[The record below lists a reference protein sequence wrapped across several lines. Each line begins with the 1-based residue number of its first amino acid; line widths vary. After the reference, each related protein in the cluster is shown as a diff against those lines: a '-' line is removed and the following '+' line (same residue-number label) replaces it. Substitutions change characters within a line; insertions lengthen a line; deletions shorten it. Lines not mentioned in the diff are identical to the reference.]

1 MIGQRISY
9 VMQTIGPFYVLLGV
23 VALAIVA
30 VILLIM
36 RDVRPAFVPFL
47 IAIYAINVESTA
59 AYLALWTVRWLFLV
73 VLFFRSLRYFRH
85 IGPFSKGQ
93 WIFLILTFWSLLM
106 CFQAPNPSRGLAI
119 SAIMFLTFFGVL
131 FTIISEVRDEYS
143 FLRFV
148 SVFVWVGL
156 VITIGAAIMFA
167 AAGFRVASTM
177 GARLSGIFANP
188 GVFAGGLAVAVPV
201 LVWRMLN
208 VRRWV
213 KKAFYFI
220 LFIIGSCLTFL
231 TGSRGAI
238 GVAVVGVTVLFAR
251 HNVRL
256 ILPLV
261 LLLFIGVHA
270 LLPFAQEMRGASQFM
285 AHLKGETGLTGRA
298 ELWGTASG
306 LISRRPLT
314 GWGTGISTD
323 LRDPTCPVSSF
334 HNAYLDSAVDV
345 GLLGPI
351 LWTLLFSIYAVRAF
365 RLCFSGYISGPMRS
379 VCWLLLG
386 NVLAL
391 SLLGIF
397 AGSPVSVTHIAFY
410 WLMMNIALVMA
421 GERIAEANRLEEYEE
436 LYEDEELLGEE
447 PITEYGEPAYN
458 Y

>member
-9 VMQTIGPFYVLLGV
+9 VMETIGPLYVLLGV
-23 VALAIVA
+23 LALTITAI
-30 VILLIM
+30 ILLIM
-36 RDVRPAFVPFL
+36 RDARPAFVPFL

-73 VLFFRSLRYFRH
+73 VLFFRSLRYIRN

-93 WIFLILTFWSLLM
+93 WIFLGLTFWLLLM
-106 CFQAPNPSRGLAI
+106 SFQAPHRSRGLAI
-119 SAIMFLTFFGVL
+119 FGIMFLTFFGVL
-131 FTIISEVRDEYS
+131 FTVISEVKDEYS

-148 SVFVWVGL
+148 SVFVWVSL

-167 AAGFRVASTM
+167 AGGFRVASTM

-188 GVFAGGLAVAVPV
+188 GVFASGLGIAVPV

-208 VRRWV
+208 VKRLAKR
-213 KKAFYFI
+213 AFYFI

-261 LLLFIGVHA
+261 LLLFFGVHA
-270 LLPFAQEMRGASQFM
+270 LLPFAQEMSGASQFM

-298 ELWGTASG
+298 ELWSIASD

-314 GWGTGISTD
+314 GWGTGVSTD
-323 LRDPTCPVSSF
+323 LQDPTCPVSSF

-351 LWTLLFSIYAVRAF
+351 LWILLLLIYAVRAF
-365 RLCFSGYISGPMRS
+365 RLCFSDYISRPMKG

-397 AGSPVSVTHIAFY
+397 AGSPVSVTHITFY

-421 GERIAEANRLEEYEE
+421 GEHIAEANRLEEYEE
-436 LYEDEELLGEE
+436 LYAEELLDKE
-447 PITEYGEPAYN
+447 PVAEYGEPAYN